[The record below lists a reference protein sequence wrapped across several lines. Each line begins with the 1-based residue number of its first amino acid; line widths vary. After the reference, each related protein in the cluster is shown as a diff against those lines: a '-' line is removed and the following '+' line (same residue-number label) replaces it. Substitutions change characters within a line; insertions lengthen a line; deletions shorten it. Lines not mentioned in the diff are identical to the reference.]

1 MATTYKVLGQ
11 TSATAAA
18 TTENLNLIKDPS
30 FEGLTLTSSR
40 GAAITATTIFGLT
53 SIGLPLWNLK
63 SDTSSADA
71 YITNIAYSG
80 ASGTNG
86 TKALGV
92 SWSAGNAY
100 SSYWLINGQG
110 TASVGTSSM
119 DVIDTANAAVVSPST
134 TYYYGCSV
142 WVDDPDFSPEMQVHW
157 FNSSG
162 TVISS
167 SSFTPNITANTW
179 VRTTSSAT
187 SPATAA
193 YAQIRLYFYPNA
205 NATNTEIY
213 FDAIHLSP
221 VSTTNTTFP
230 NPLTG
235 SDLTLTA
242 PFTTRLSTNW
252 TGTANASTTGTT
264 YAGANVDLYTVPA
277 STQTVASTVTISNLS
292 TSATTY
298 RIAVVPSGETLAKKH
313 WIVFDAPIAAN
324 STETYTIGM
333 TLATGDKIKVSSD
346 SGNVSFSAFGSEIA

>member
-18 TTENLNLIKDPS
+18 ATDNLNLIKDPS

-40 GAAITATTIFGLT
+40 GAAITATTIYGLT

-63 SDTSSADA
+63 TDTSSADA

-80 ASGTNG
+80 ASGTSG
-86 TKALGV
+86 SKALGV

-110 TASVGTSSM
+110 TASVGSTNM

-142 WVDDPDFSPEMQVHW
+142 WVDDADFSIAMQIHW

-167 SSFTPNITANTW
+167 SSLTPNKTANTW

-187 SPATAA
+187 SPSTAA
-193 YAQIRLYFYPNA
+193 YAQIRLYFYPTA
-205 NATNTEIY
+205 NATDTEIY
-213 FDAIHLSP
+213 FDAIHLSS

-235 SDLTLTA
+235 TNETLVA
-242 PFTTRLSTNW
+242 PFTTRLSTAW

-264 YAGANVDLYTVPA
+264 YAGTDIDLYTVPA
-277 STQTVASTVTISNLS
+277 ATSTIASTVTVSNLS

-324 STETYTIGM
+324 SAETYTIGM
-333 TLATGDKIKVSSD
+333 ALAAGDKIKVASD
-346 SGNVSFSAFGSEIA
+346 SADVSFTAFGSEIA